1 MIAQIINIGDEIL
14 IGQIINTNGAFLSK
28 SLNSIGIKVSEI
40 ISISDKKEDIIN
52 CIERSR
58 KKSDIIIITGGL
70 GPTNDDVTKHALTNY
85 FNDKLVWNN
94 EIKNHIED
102 LFKKFISTPIIDMNR
117 EQALLPSKA
126 KIYKNEYGT
135 ASAMWFSQKDI
146 QVISLPGVPYEM
158 KSLMNNS
165 ILPELKL
172 KFKRPFIYN
181 KTLLTYGLGESA
193 IANRIK
199 DWENKLPKNLK
210 FAYLPSLGR
219 VRLRLSSFGKNKTLV
234 KNEVDRYLVALKK
247 LIKDI
252 YVGEEDDGP
261 IESQVT
267 KILRNNYKSIS
278 IAESCTGGLISSRIT
293 SIPGVSEF
301 YKGGVVAY
309 SNEIKSSV
317 LNIPNEL
324 IETNGVVSPKI
335 AELMALNIK
344 KIYKTD
350 YSVATTGNAGPT
362 TGDLISK
369 VGDVY
374 IAIAT
379 PERIF
384 VKFFKMGN
392 HRERIIKKTTNKVF
406 EILLKV
412 LKANKDYNFE

>member
-28 SLNSIGIKVSEI
+28 SLNSIGFTVSEI
-40 ISISDKKEDIIN
+40 ISISDKKEEIIN

-70 GPTNDDVTKHALTNY
+70 GPTNDDVTKHALTSY
-85 FNDKLVWNN
+85 FKDKLVWNN

-135 ASAMWFSQKDI
+135 ASAMWFFQKDI

-158 KSLMNNS
+158 KYLMNNS

-193 IANRIK
+193 IADRIR

-219 VRLRLSSFGKNKTLV
+219 VRLRLSSSGKNKTLV
-234 KNEVDRYLVALKK
+234 TNEVDKYLGALKK
-247 LIKDI
+247 LIEDI

-261 IESQVT
+261 IEFQIA
-267 KILRNNYKSIS
+267 KILGNNSKSIS

-293 SIPGVSEF
+293 SIPGVSKF

-324 IETNGVVSPKI
+324 IETNGVVSSKI

-362 TGDLISK
+362 SGDLISK
-369 VGDVY
+369 VGDIY

-379 PERIF
+379 PEGIF
-384 VKFFKMGN
+384 VEFFKMGN

-412 LKANKDYNFE
+412 LKANKNYNFE

>member
-28 SLNSIGIKVSEI
+28 SLNSIGITVSEI

-126 KIYKNEYGT
+126 KIYKNEHGT

-193 IANRIK
+193 IADRIK

-219 VRLRLSSFGKNKTLV
+219 VRLRLSSSGKNKTLV

-261 IESQVT
+261 IEYEVT

-324 IETNGVVSPKI
+324 IETNGVVCSKI

-369 VGDVY
+369 VGHVY

-379 PERIF
+379 PEEIF
-384 VKFFKMGN
+384 VEFFKMGN

>member
-28 SLNSIGIKVSEI
+28 SLNSIGFTVSEI
-40 ISISDKKEDIIN
+40 ISISDKKEEIIN

-70 GPTNDDVTKHALTNY
+70 GPTNDDVTKHALTSY
-85 FNDKLVWNN
+85 FKDKLVWNN

-135 ASAMWFSQKDI
+135 ASAMWFFQKDI

-158 KSLMNNS
+158 KYLMNNS

-193 IANRIK
+193 IADRIR

-219 VRLRLSSFGKNKTLV
+219 VRLRLSSSGKNKTLV
-234 KNEVDRYLVALKK
+234 KNEVDKYLGALKK
-247 LIKDI
+247 LIEDI

-261 IESQVT
+261 IEFQIA
-267 KILRNNYKSIS
+267 KILGNNSKSIS

-293 SIPGVSEF
+293 SIPGVSKF

-324 IETNGVVSPKI
+324 IETNGVVSSKI

-362 TGDLISK
+362 SGDLISK
-369 VGDVY
+369 VGDIY

-379 PERIF
+379 PEGIF
-384 VKFFKMGN
+384 VEFFKMGN

>member
-219 VRLRLSSFGKNKTLV
+219 VRLRLSSSGKNKTLV

-324 IETNGVVSPKI
+324 IETNGVVSSKI

-379 PERIF
+379 PEGVF

>member
-28 SLNSIGIKVSEI
+28 SLNSIGITVSEI

-219 VRLRLSSFGKNKTLV
+219 VRLRLSSSGKNKTLV

-324 IETNGVVSPKI
+324 IETNGVVSSKI

>member
-219 VRLRLSSFGKNKTLV
+219 VRLRLSSSGKNKTLV

-324 IETNGVVSPKI
+324 IETNGIVSSKI

>member
-28 SLNSIGIKVSEI
+28 SLNSIGFTVSEI
-40 ISISDKKEDIIN
+40 ISISDKKEEIIN

-85 FNDKLVWNN
+85 FKDKLIWNN

-102 LFKKFISTPIIDMNR
+102 LFRKFISTPIIDMNR

-193 IANRIK
+193 IADRIA

-219 VRLRLSSFGKNKTLV
+219 VRLRLSSSGKNKALV
-234 KNEVDRYLVALKK
+234 KNEVDKYLGALKK
-247 LIKDI
+247 LIEDI

-261 IESQVT
+261 IESHVA
-267 KILRNNYKSIS
+267 KILRNNSKSIS
-278 IAESCTGGLISSRIT
+278 IAESITGGLISSRIT
-293 SIPGVSEF
+293 SIPGVSKF

-324 IETNGVVSPKI
+324 IESNGVVSSKI
-335 AELMALNIK
+335 AELMALNVK

-350 YSVATTGNAGPT
+350 YSIATTGNAGPT

-379 PERIF
+379 PEGIF

>member
-28 SLNSIGIKVSEI
+28 SLNSIGFTVSEI
-40 ISISDKKEDIIN
+40 ISISDKKEEIIN

-70 GPTNDDVTKHALTNY
+70 GPTNDDVTKHALTSY
-85 FNDKLVWNN
+85 FKDKLVWNN

-135 ASAMWFSQKDI
+135 ASAMWFFQKDI

-158 KSLMNNS
+158 KYLMNNS

-193 IANRIK
+193 IADRIR

-219 VRLRLSSFGKNKTLV
+219 VRLRLSSSGKNKTLV
-234 KNEVDRYLVALKK
+234 KNEVDKYLGALKK
-247 LIKDI
+247 LIEDI

-261 IESQVT
+261 IEFQIA
-267 KILRNNYKSIS
+267 KILGNNSKSIS

-293 SIPGVSEF
+293 SIPGVSKF

-324 IETNGVVSPKI
+324 IETNGVVSSKI

-362 TGDLISK
+362 SGDLISK
-369 VGDVY
+369 VGDIY

-379 PERIF
+379 PEGIF
-384 VKFFKMGN
+384 VEFFKMGN

-412 LKANKDYNFE
+412 LKANKNYNFE

>member
-379 PERIF
+379 PEGIF

>member
-28 SLNSIGIKVSEI
+28 SLNSIGFTVSEI
-40 ISISDKKEDIIN
+40 ISISDKKEEIIN

-85 FNDKLVWNN
+85 FKDKLIWNN

-102 LFKKFISTPIIDMNR
+102 LFRKFISTPIIDMNR

-193 IANRIK
+193 IADRIA

-219 VRLRLSSFGKNKTLV
+219 VRLRLSSSGKNKALV
-234 KNEVDRYLVALKK
+234 KNEVDKYLGALKK
-247 LIKDI
+247 LIEDI

-261 IESQVT
+261 IESHVA
-267 KILRNNYKSIS
+267 KILRNNSKSIS
-278 IAESCTGGLISSRIT
+278 IAESITGGLISSRIT
-293 SIPGVSEF
+293 SIPGVSKF

-324 IETNGVVSPKI
+324 IETNGVVSSKI

-379 PERIF
+379 PEGVF

>member
-28 SLNSIGIKVSEI
+28 SLNSIGITVSEI

-94 EIKNHIED
+94 EIKNHIEV

-181 KTLLTYGLGESA
+181 NTLLTYGLGESA

-219 VRLRLSSFGKNKTLV
+219 VRLRLSSSGKNKTLV

-324 IETNGVVSPKI
+324 IETNGVVSSKI

-379 PERIF
+379 PEGIF

>member
-28 SLNSIGIKVSEI
+28 SLNSIGITVSEI

-102 LFKKFISTPIIDMNR
+102 LFKKFISTPIVDMNR

-219 VRLRLSSFGKNKTLV
+219 VRLRLSSSGKNKTLV

-317 LNIPNEL
+317 LNIPYEL
-324 IETNGVVSPKI
+324 IETNGVVSSKI

-379 PERIF
+379 PEGVF

>member
-28 SLNSIGIKVSEI
+28 SLNSIGITVSEI

-219 VRLRLSSFGKNKTLV
+219 VRLRLSSSGKNKTLV

-324 IETNGVVSPKI
+324 IETNGVVSSKI

-379 PERIF
+379 PEGVF

>member
-28 SLNSIGIKVSEI
+28 SLNSIGFTVSEI
-40 ISISDKKEDIIN
+40 ISISDKKEEIIN

-85 FNDKLVWNN
+85 FKDELIWNN

-102 LFKKFISTPIIDMNR
+102 LFRKFISTPIIDMNR

-193 IANRIK
+193 IADRIA

-219 VRLRLSSFGKNKTLV
+219 VRLRLSSSGKNKVLV
-234 KNEVDRYLVALKK
+234 KNEVDKYLGSLKK
-247 LIKDI
+247 LIEDI

-261 IESQVT
+261 IESHVA
-267 KILRNNYKSIS
+267 KILRNNSKSIS
-278 IAESCTGGLISSRIT
+278 IAESITGGLISSRIT
-293 SIPGVSEF
+293 SIPGVSKF

-324 IETNGVVSPKI
+324 IEANGVVSSKI
-335 AELMALNIK
+335 AELMALNVK

-350 YSVATTGNAGPT
+350 YSIATTGNAGPT

-379 PERIF
+379 PEGIF

>member
-28 SLNSIGIKVSEI
+28 SLNSIGITVSEI

-102 LFKKFISTPIIDMNR
+102 LFKKFISTPIVDMNR

-219 VRLRLSSFGKNKTLV
+219 VRLRLSSSGKNKTLV

-324 IETNGVVSPKI
+324 IETNGVVSSKI

-379 PERIF
+379 PEGVF

>member
-324 IETNGVVSPKI
+324 IETNGVVSSKI

>member
-28 SLNSIGIKVSEI
+28 SLNSIGITVSEI

-219 VRLRLSSFGKNKTLV
+219 VRLRLSSSGKNKTLV

-317 LNIPNEL
+317 LNIPYEL
-324 IETNGVVSPKI
+324 IETNGVVSSKI

-379 PERIF
+379 PEGIF

>member
-1 MIAQIINIGDEIL
+1 MVAQIINIGDEIL

-28 SLNSIGIKVSEI
+28 SLNSIGFTVSEI
-40 ISISDKKEDIIN
+40 ISISDKKEEIIN

-85 FNDKLVWNN
+85 FKDKLIWNN

-102 LFKKFISTPIIDMNR
+102 LFRKFISTPIIDMNR

-193 IANRIK
+193 IADRIA

-219 VRLRLSSFGKNKTLV
+219 VRLRLSSSGKNKALV
-234 KNEVDRYLVALKK
+234 KNEVDKYLGALKK
-247 LIKDI
+247 LIEDI

-261 IESQVT
+261 IESHVA
-267 KILRNNYKSIS
+267 KILRNNSKSIS
-278 IAESCTGGLISSRIT
+278 IAESITGGLISSRIT
-293 SIPGVSEF
+293 SIPGVSKF

-324 IETNGVVSPKI
+324 IESNGVVSSKI
-335 AELMALNIK
+335 AELMALNVK

-350 YSVATTGNAGPT
+350 YSIATTGNAGPT

-379 PERIF
+379 PEGIF

>member
-28 SLNSIGIKVSEI
+28 SLNSIGFTVSEI
-40 ISISDKKEDIIN
+40 ISISDKKEEIIN

-70 GPTNDDVTKHALTNY
+70 GPTNDDVTKHALTSY
-85 FNDKLVWNN
+85 FKDKLVWNN

-135 ASAMWFSQKDI
+135 ASAMWFFQKDI

-158 KSLMNNS
+158 KYLMNNS

-193 IANRIK
+193 IADRIR

-219 VRLRLSSFGKNKTLV
+219 VRLRLSSSGKNKTLV
-234 KNEVDRYLVALKK
+234 KNEVDKYLGALKK
-247 LIKDI
+247 LIEDI

-261 IESQVT
+261 IEFQIA
-267 KILRNNYKSIS
+267 KILGNNSKSIS
-278 IAESCTGGLISSRIT
+278 IAESCTGGLISSKIT
-293 SIPGVSEF
+293 SIPGVSKF

-324 IETNGVVSPKI
+324 IETNGVVSSKI

-362 TGDLISK
+362 SGDLISK
-369 VGDVY
+369 VGDIY

-379 PERIF
+379 PEGIF
-384 VKFFKMGN
+384 VEFFKMGN

>member
-28 SLNSIGIKVSEI
+28 SLNSIGFTVSEI
-40 ISISDKKEDIIN
+40 ISISDKKEEIIN

-85 FNDKLVWNN
+85 FKDELIWNN

-102 LFKKFISTPIIDMNR
+102 LFRKFISTPIIDMNR

-193 IANRIK
+193 IADRIA

-219 VRLRLSSFGKNKTLV
+219 VRLRLSSSGKNKVLV
-234 KNEVDRYLVALKK
+234 KNEVDKYLGALKK
-247 LIKDI
+247 LIEDI

-261 IESQVT
+261 IESHVA
-267 KILRNNYKSIS
+267 KILRNNSKSIS
-278 IAESCTGGLISSRIT
+278 IAESITGGLISSRIT
-293 SIPGVSEF
+293 SIPGVSKF

-324 IETNGVVSPKI
+324 IESNGVVSSKI
-335 AELMALNIK
+335 AELMALNVK

-350 YSVATTGNAGPT
+350 YSIATTGNAGPT

-379 PERIF
+379 PEGIF

>member
-28 SLNSIGIKVSEI
+28 SLNSIGITVSEI

-219 VRLRLSSFGKNKTLV
+219 VRLRLSSSGKNKTLV

-324 IETNGVVSPKI
+324 IETNGIVSSKI

-379 PERIF
+379 PEGVF

>member
-14 IGQIINTNGAFLSK
+14 IGQINNTNGAFLSK
-28 SLNSIGIKVSEI
+28 SLNSIGITVSEI

-94 EIKNHIED
+94 EIKNHIEV

-219 VRLRLSSFGKNKTLV
+219 VRLRLSSSGKNKTLV

-324 IETNGVVSPKI
+324 IETNGVVSSKI

-350 YSVATTGNAGPT
+350 YSVG
-362 TGDLISK
+362 
-369 VGDVY
+369 
-374 IAIAT
+374 
-379 PERIF
+379 R
-384 VKFFKMGN
+384 
-392 HRERIIKKTTNKVF
+392 
-406 EILLKV
+406 
-412 LKANKDYNFE
+412 

>member
-28 SLNSIGIKVSEI
+28 SLNSIGITVSEI

-219 VRLRLSSFGKNKTLV
+219 VRLRLSSSGKNKTLV

-324 IETNGVVSPKI
+324 IETNGVVSSKI

-379 PERIF
+379 PEGIF

>member
-70 GPTNDDVTKHALTNY
+70 GPTNDDVTKHALINY

-219 VRLRLSSFGKNKTLV
+219 VRLRLSSSGKNKTLV

-379 PERIF
+379 PEGVF

>member
-28 SLNSIGIKVSEI
+28 SLNSIGITVSEI

-102 LFKKFISTPIIDMNR
+102 LFKKFISTPIVDMNR

-219 VRLRLSSFGKNKTLV
+219 VRLRLSSSGKNKTLV

-324 IETNGVVSPKI
+324 IETNGVVSSKI

>member
-28 SLNSIGIKVSEI
+28 SLNSIGITVSEI

-102 LFKKFISTPIIDMNR
+102 LFKKFISTPIVDMNR

-219 VRLRLSSFGKNKTLV
+219 VRLRLSSSGKNKTLV

-324 IETNGVVSPKI
+324 IETNGVVSSKI

-379 PERIF
+379 PEGIF

>member
-28 SLNSIGIKVSEI
+28 SLNSIGFTVSEI

-85 FNDKLVWNN
+85 FKDKLIWNN

-102 LFKKFISTPIIDMNR
+102 LFRKFISTPIIDMNR

-193 IANRIK
+193 IADRIA

-219 VRLRLSSFGKNKTLV
+219 VRLRLSSSGKNKALV
-234 KNEVDRYLVALKK
+234 KNEVDKYLGALKK
-247 LIKDI
+247 LIEDI

-261 IESQVT
+261 IESHVA
-267 KILRNNYKSIS
+267 KILRNNSKSIS
-278 IAESCTGGLISSRIT
+278 IAESITGGLISSRIT
-293 SIPGVSEF
+293 SIPGVSKF

-324 IETNGVVSPKI
+324 IESNGVVSSKI

-350 YSVATTGNAGPT
+350 YSIATTGNAGPT

-379 PERIF
+379 PEGIF

>member
-28 SLNSIGIKVSEI
+28 SLNSIGFTVSEI
-40 ISISDKKEDIIN
+40 ISISDKKEEIIN

-85 FNDKLVWNN
+85 FKDKLIWNN

-102 LFKKFISTPIIDMNR
+102 LFRKFISTPIIDMNR

-193 IANRIK
+193 IADRIA

-219 VRLRLSSFGKNKTLV
+219 VRLRLSSSGKNKALV
-234 KNEVDRYLVALKK
+234 KNEVDKYLGALKK
-247 LIKDI
+247 LIEDI

-261 IESQVT
+261 IESHVA
-267 KILRNNYKSIS
+267 KILRNNSKSIS
-278 IAESCTGGLISSRIT
+278 IAESITGGLISSRIT
-293 SIPGVSEF
+293 SIPGVSKF

-317 LNIPNEL
+317 LNIPNKL
-324 IETNGVVSPKI
+324 IESNGVVSSKI

-350 YSVATTGNAGPT
+350 YSIATTGNAGPT

-379 PERIF
+379 PEGIF

>member
-28 SLNSIGIKVSEI
+28 SLNSIGFTVSEI
-40 ISISDKKEDIIN
+40 ISISDKKEEIIN

-85 FNDKLVWNN
+85 FKDKLIWNN

-102 LFKKFISTPIIDMNR
+102 LFRKFISTPIIDMNR

-193 IANRIK
+193 IADRIA

-219 VRLRLSSFGKNKTLV
+219 VRLRLSSSGKNKALV
-234 KNEVDRYLVALKK
+234 KNEVDKYLGALKK
-247 LIKDI
+247 LIEDI

-261 IESQVT
+261 IESHVA
-267 KILRNNYKSIS
+267 KILRNNSKSIS
-278 IAESCTGGLISSRIT
+278 IAESITGGLISSRIT
-293 SIPGVSEF
+293 SIPGVSKF

-324 IETNGVVSPKI
+324 IESNGVVSSKI
-335 AELMALNIK
+335 AELMALNVK

-350 YSVATTGNAGPT
+350 YSIATTGNAGPT

-379 PERIF
+379 PEGIF

-406 EILLKV
+406 EILLKF

>member
-28 SLNSIGIKVSEI
+28 SLNSIGFTVSEI
-40 ISISDKKEDIIN
+40 ISISDKKEEIIN

-85 FNDKLVWNN
+85 FKDKLIWNN

-102 LFKKFISTPIIDMNR
+102 LFRKFISTPIIDMNR

-193 IANRIK
+193 IADRIA

-219 VRLRLSSFGKNKTLV
+219 VRLRLSSSGKNKALV
-234 KNEVDRYLVALKK
+234 KNEVDKYLGALKK
-247 LIKDI
+247 LIEDI

-261 IESQVT
+261 IESHVA
-267 KILRNNYKSIS
+267 KILRNNSKSIS
-278 IAESCTGGLISSRIT
+278 IAESITGGLISSRIT
-293 SIPGVSEF
+293 SIPGVSKF

-324 IETNGVVSPKI
+324 IESNGVVSSKI
-335 AELMALNIK
+335 AELMALNVK
-344 KIYKTD
+344 NIYKTD
-350 YSVATTGNAGPT
+350 YSIATTGNAGPT

-379 PERIF
+379 PEGIF

>member
-219 VRLRLSSFGKNKTLV
+219 VRLRLSSSGKNKTLV

-324 IETNGVVSPKI
+324 IETNGIVSSKI

-379 PERIF
+379 PEGVF

>member
-85 FNDKLVWNN
+85 FKDKLIWNN

-102 LFKKFISTPIIDMNR
+102 LFRKFISTPIIDMNR

-219 VRLRLSSFGKNKTLV
+219 VRLRLSSSGKNKTLV

-261 IESQVT
+261 IESHVA
-267 KILRNNYKSIS
+267 KILRNNSKSIS
-278 IAESCTGGLISSRIT
+278 IAESITGGLISSRIT

-324 IETNGVVSPKI
+324 IESNGVVSSKI
-335 AELMALNIK
+335 AELMALNVK

-350 YSVATTGNAGPT
+350 YSIATTGNAGPT

-379 PERIF
+379 PEGIF